1 MSEAAR
7 PQPGDGLRPFALA
20 RAVETDRIYFEMGAE
35 LELLDGATLAWMP
48 GLTGSPAAAVIQRVD
63 PEAVARGGES
73 WTSDAER
80 AFARTGARLV
90 RIYLDGRHDGADEVL
105 RRAGYVDRDELVFVH
120 RLPDPPPGLRLR
132 PVASDGDWQ
141 AKRRFHEAV
150 DETPDGHGN
159 RAADWVELERRKC
172 LAGMDVFLAEQ
183 DGEIVGAVGAVWG
196 DRVVRAKNVVVHPGH
211 RRRTIGKAMLCHIA
225 AVGRARGV
233 SEQCVMAVKGE
244 AGELLY
250 RAAGMEMVGAQVEWS
265 KLLKD
270 SR

>member
-1 MSEAAR
+1 MSGAAR
-7 PQPGDGLRPFALA
+7 PQPGDGLLPFALA
-20 RAVETDRIYFEMGAE
+20 RAVETDRIYFEMGAQ
-35 LELLDGATLAWMP
+35 LEPLDGATLAWMP
-48 GLTGSPAAAVIQRVD
+48 GLTGSPAAAVVQRVD
-63 PEAVARGGES
+63 PEAIVAGGEQ
-73 WTSDAER
+73 WVEEIER
-80 AFARTGARLV
+80 AFARTGAVLA
-90 RIYLDGRHDGADEVL
+90 RIYLDERHEAAGEVL
-105 RRAGYVDRDELVFVH
+105 RAAGYADRDELVFVH
-120 RLPDPPPGLRLR
+120 RLPDPPGDLSLR
-132 PVASDGDWQ
+132 PVASDSDWA
-141 AKRRFHEAV
+141 AKLRFHRTV

-172 LAGMDVFLAEQ
+172 AAGMDAFLAEL
-183 DGEIVGAVGAVWG
+183 DGAIVGAIGAVWG
-196 DRVVRAKNVVVHPGH
+196 DGMVRTKNVVVHPDH

-270 SR
+270 AR